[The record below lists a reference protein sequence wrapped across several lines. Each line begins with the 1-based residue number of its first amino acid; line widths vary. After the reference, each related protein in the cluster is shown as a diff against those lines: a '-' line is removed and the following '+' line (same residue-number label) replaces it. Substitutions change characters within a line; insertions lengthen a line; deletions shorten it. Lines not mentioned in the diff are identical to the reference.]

1 MSLRNGG
8 RPKNLLKYKMTNIF
22 VPLLTMSHPK
32 VIRPKTRRPAGENY
46 VHIYKFN
53 KSSTFSM
60 SPLLTMSHPKVIRPK
75 TRRSAGENYVHIYK
89 FNKLSTFCISPLLT
103 LSHPKVIRP
112 KTRRPAGKTKYIFT
126 NLINRRILHV
136 TPSDHVPPEGDPS
149 EDAPVSRENY
159 VHIYKFNK
167 SSTFCMSTSFRLTIR
182 VLLELSEE
190 LSQAREYFHCS
201 SCIFASHLRR

>member
-1 MSLRNGG
+1 MHVTPSDPVPPEGDPSEDAPASRENHVHI
-8 RPKNLLKYKMTNIF
+8 YKFNKLSTFCIS
-22 VPLLTMSHPK
+22 PLLTLSHPK

-46 VHIYKFN
+46 
-53 KSSTFSM
+53 
-60 SPLLTMSHPKVIRPK
+60 
-75 TRRSAGENYVHIYK
+75 AHIYK

-126 NLINRRILHV
+126 NLINRRLLHV

-182 VLLELSEE
+182 VLLEPCLRGAFTGTRE
-190 LSQAREYFHCS
+190 LPLFKLHFCLTPVKIGHDLIKRTN
-201 SCIFASHLRR
+201 I